1 MTKCK
6 GKPLDKILVLPY
18 TENKESESLKEI
30 LLNNYD
36 RFFRYISILPLKIDH
51 YEETFMMQ
59 NSSITTVLLPTTC
72 FKVDFNDSF
81 VTITAIKK
89 D

>member
-6 GKPLDKILVLPY
+6 GTLLKNTLILPY
-18 TENKESESLKEI
+18 SDTKENESLQEI
-30 LLNNYD
+30 LSSNFDL
-36 RFFRYISILPLKIDH
+36 FFDYITTLPINIEH
-51 YEETFMMQ
+51 REETSMMQ
-59 NSSITTVLLPTTC
+59 NSSLTQVLLPTTC

>member
-1 MTKCK
+1 MTKCEGDPVK
-6 GKPLDKILVLPY
+6 KTLVLPY
-18 TENKESESLKEI
+18 TENKEKESLKEI
-30 LLNNYD
+30 LSNNYD
-36 RFFRYISILPLKIDH
+36 RFFHYISTLPLKIDH
-51 YEETFMMQ
+51 REETFMMQ

-89 D
+89 